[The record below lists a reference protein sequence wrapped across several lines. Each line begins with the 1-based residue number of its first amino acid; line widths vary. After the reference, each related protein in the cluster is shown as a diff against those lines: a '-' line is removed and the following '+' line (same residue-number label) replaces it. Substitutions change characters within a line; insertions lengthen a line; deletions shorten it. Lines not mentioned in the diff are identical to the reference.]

1 LAAVTASNGKIYAI
15 GGDRLKNDAVIGLR
29 TVEEYDPSANT
40 WTRKASMPVATWH
53 TAAATAS
60 NGKIYVIGG
69 VNYPALTGGAFKDPK
84 TISTVCS
91 ARDDDIEY
99 IYGSLPR

>member
-1 LAAVTASNGKIYAI
+1 MPTP
-15 GGDRLKNDAVIGLR
+15 
-29 TVEEYDPSANT
+29 DPENVQT
-40 WTRKASMPVATWH
+40 PDPVLPHRAENVQTPD
-53 TAAATAS
+53 
-60 NGKIYVIGG
+60 
-69 VNYPALTGGAFKDPK
+69 PALTGGAFKDPK

>member
-1 LAAVTASNGKIYAI
+1 MAEENFYRCSWVEDIAMEFPPISGK
-15 GGDRLKNDAVIGLR
+15 
-29 TVEEYDPSANT
+29 
-40 WTRKASMPVATWH
+40 
-53 TAAATAS
+53 
-60 NGKIYVIGG
+60 